1 MNGQKREPD
10 PAGGAEEAAHAER
23 GAPHAE
29 AETALAG
36 FSGKFIVRIPR
47 SLHRDLVRRAAE
59 EGVSLNQFAT
69 VALARAV
76 GWSAPRKS

>member
-1 MNGQKREPD
+1 
-10 PAGGAEEAAHAER
+10 
-23 GAPHAE
+23 
-29 AETALAG
+29 
-36 FSGKFIVRIPR
+36 VRIPR